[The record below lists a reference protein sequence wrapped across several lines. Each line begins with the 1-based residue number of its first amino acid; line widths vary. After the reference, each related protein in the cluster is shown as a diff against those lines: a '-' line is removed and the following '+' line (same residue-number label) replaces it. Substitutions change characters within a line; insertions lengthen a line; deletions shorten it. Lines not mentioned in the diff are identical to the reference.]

1 MKESKSVMQRKL
13 AQDII
18 VKALETLHPDDTIQY
33 NKEMCGG
40 SEYHKKL
47 TPEQIDNGIVAFIT
61 LNSMSAGSQGDFDLY
76 RLLHKYILDRD
87 VRKEIN
93 GILRKRIYEVRS

>member
-1 MKESKSVMQRKL
+1 MKKSKVWMQRKL
-13 AQDII
+13 AQDMI

-40 SEYHKKL
+40 SEYHTKL
-47 TPEQIDNGIVAFIT
+47 TTDQIDNGIVTFIT

-76 RLLHKYILDRD
+76 RLLHKYILDPAI
-87 VRKEIN
+87 RKEIN
-93 GILRKRIYEVRS
+93 GILRKRIYELRS